1 VPSHTLWVD
10 ISTDHSI
17 EEENLIICV
26 VEYVMVFGFSYKPE
40 FLGLEVMN
48 LKVKRGALVCGAESK
63 YRETF
68 FCKLTKSILNLLQ
81 GD

>member
-1 VPSHTLWVD
+1 
-10 ISTDHSI
+10 
-17 EEENLIICV
+17 
-26 VEYVMVFGFSYKPE
+26 MVFGFSYKPE